1 MTIERLAIRAQAELE
16 IAKRVQTS
24 ILPRDLTL
32 EGYQIAAVMVPADD
46 VGGDYYDLHVMP
58 DAAFLAIGDVSGHG
72 LDAGLVMLM
81 VQSAMSAIV
90 RTQPDGS
97 PRDMLE
103 ALNEVLYDNIRKR
116 LVHRDHVT
124 LTLFR
129 LEPDGR
135 VVFSGAHEDL
145 LLRRA
150 GTGVIERIRTPG
162 VWLGAKRG
170 IRSVMVDTTLHLE
183 DGDLM
188 VLYTD
193 GITEARDA
201 TGKMFDLD
209 GLVTAVQEVAD
220 RSVEDIR
227 DFVLARAQAHLVKQ
241 DDDMS
246 VVVVRRQRR
255 PR

>member
-1 MTIERLAIRAQAELE
+1 
-16 IAKRVQTS
+16 
-24 ILPRDLTL
+24 
-32 EGYQIAAVMVPADD
+32 
-46 VGGDYYDLHVMP
+46 
-58 DAAFLAIGDVSGHG
+58 
-72 LDAGLVMLM
+72 M
-81 VQSAMSAIV
+81 VQSALSAIV

-129 LEPDGR
+129 LDPDGR
-135 VVFSGAHEDL
+135 VVFSGAHEDV

-150 GTGVIERIRTPG
+150 ATGVMERIRTPG

-170 IRSVMVDTTLHLE
+170 IRDVMLDTTLRLE
-183 DGDLM
+183 EGDLM

-201 TGKMFDLD
+201 AGKMFDLD
-209 GLVTAVQEVAD
+209 GLEQAVNEVCD
-220 RSVEDIR
+220 RPVEDIR

-246 VVVVRRQRR
+246 IVVVRREGG